1 MKRVGIL
8 MAGGSGERFWPTSR
22 IRRPKQLL
30 PLNTN
35 KPLIAESIER
45 INSIIPI
52 EDIFIITNEFIQKP
66 IRELLKDFPPEN
78 VIAEPYKRNTAPCL
92 ALACGFLRAKYGNE
106 FRADEISV
114 GVFTSDQKISPLDG
128 FKKTV
133 GNAFN
138 YVEQHN
144 QIATIGII
152 PSRPDT
158 AYGYIQVTKDVS
170 STNSDTL
177 EVVRFTEKP
186 DFETAKQYVES
197 GKYFWNSGMFFW
209 RLDTFLEEISM
220 NAPTIGKAIPYFIE
234 NYKGLTELPL
244 DGSNPSIRETY
255 YNLPDIS
262 IDYALMEKTKN
273 IVVAKAYFE
282 WDDIGSWDALYR
294 TKEHDNEGN
303 VNIGNNVLIKTSDS
317 IIFNEST
324 NDSIKVAL
332 LGLSNVVVV
341 VSDDAILVCHKNE
354 VQNVKHCLEVI
365 KKQPDGEKW
374 L

>member
-45 INSIIPI
+45 ISSIIPI
-52 EDIFIITNEFIQKP
+52 EDIFIITNEFIQKT

-92 ALACGFLRAKYGNE
+92 ALVCGFLRAKYGNKLG
-106 FRADEISV
+106 ADEISV
-114 GVFTSDQKISPLDG
+114 GVFTSDQKIAPFDG

-133 GNAFN
+133 QNAFD

-144 QIATIGII
+144 RIATIGII

-158 AYGYIQVTKDVS
+158 AYGYIQVNENVK
-170 STNSDTL
+170 TNNTDIL
-177 EVVRFTEKP
+177 EVIRFTEKP
-186 DFETAKQYVES
+186 NLETAKQYVES

-209 RLDTFLEEISM
+209 RLDTFLNEMST
-220 NAPTIGKAIPYFIE
+220 NVTTIGNAIPYFTE
-234 NYKGLTELPL
+234 KYKGLTELPL
-244 DGSNPSIRETY
+244 DGSNPAIREIY
-255 YNLPDIS
+255 YKLPDIS

-282 WDDIGSWDALYR
+282 WDDIGSWDALDR
-294 TKEHDNEGN
+294 TKEHDDEGN
-303 VNIGNNVLIKTSDS
+303 VNIGNNVLVRTSNS
-317 IIFNEST
+317 IVFNEST
-324 NDSIKVAL
+324 KGNIKAAL
-332 LGLSNVVVV
+332 LGLNNIVVV

-354 VQNVKHCLEVI
+354 VQNVKHCIEAI
-365 KKQPDGEKW
+365 RQQQDGEKW